1 MHTSYSSCSP
11 INKFVHYVTV
21 ENDLEKAEKLS
32 LIFGLNLQQLLEAC
46 GDLMIS
52 KGSFHSGIILYK
64 QAKVHLLKRVLK
76 LAISADCR
84 TLLKFVH
91 LCLSAS
97 RVDMSMATKIHIGN
111 LAVMAYTEL
120 ILRHG
125 GHARMSNTKDFMNF
139 LRYEEFYDQIL
150 AVNVACQAGHW
161 NIVTLLAK
169 CRERQSPET

>member
-1 MHTSYSSCSP
+1 MVFYFRQSP
-11 INKFVHYVTV
+11 IHKFVNLVTV
-21 ENDLEKAEKLS
+21 QNDLEKAEHLS
-32 LIFGLNLQQLLEAC
+32 HIFGLNLQQLLEGC

-52 KGSFHSGIILYK
+52 RGAFHSGIILYK

-111 LAVMAYTEL
+111 LAVLAYTEL
-120 ILRHG
+120 ILRYG
-125 GHARMSNTKDFMNF
+125 GPARVTNTKDFM
-139 LRYEEFYDQIL
+139 
-150 AVNVACQAGHW
+150 
-161 NIVTLLAK
+161 
-169 CRERQSPET
+169 

>member
-1 MHTSYSSCSP
+1 M
-11 INKFVHYVTV
+11 VTV
-21 ENDLEKAEKLS
+21 QNDFEKAERLS
-32 LIFGLNLQQLLEAC
+32 HIFSLNLQQLLESC

-52 KGSFHSGIILYK
+52 RGAFHSGIILYK
-64 QAKVHLLKRVLK
+64 QAKVHILKRVLK

-111 LAVMAYTEL
+111 LAVLAYTEL

-125 GHARMSNTKDFMNF
+125 GPARLTNTKDFM
-139 LRYEEFYDQIL
+139 
-150 AVNVACQAGHW
+150 
-161 NIVTLLAK
+161 
-169 CRERQSPET
+169 